1 MKNSQLLLKCCFR
14 STETVGLLG
23 TGAQD
28 VHLDFHTPPELSNFQ
43 CWLMGFRVLWRNQ
56 LQQRSEEGNRKPML
70 GACYNMFTQH
80 ALNRSLLLC
89 SPKTTT
95 TTKNNKNKQTTKQKQ
110 QNNKNG
116 DLVFATDDIT
126 SVSRRPGLASEA
138 TCRLCKMALFRGT

>member
-28 VHLDFHTPPELSNFQ
+28 VHLDFHTAPELSNFQ

-95 TTKNNKNKQTTKQKQ
+95 TTKNNKNKQTKNK
-110 QNNKNG
+110 NNKTTKTETLSSQLMTLLAFHG
-116 DLVFATDDIT
+116 GLG
-126 SVSRRPGLASEA
+126 SPQRPPAD
-138 TCRLCKMALFRGT
+138 CKMALFRGT